1 MIDDSNIRTLVIEG
15 EEKTA
20 IRIGEKEDSLPG
32 HIFQGEK
39 HDSLICKDGT
49 VRDIKYGAIYNE
61 GIERYVYFDKMEI
74 CSLEHIASTH
84 RGNALKIIRNLAIAL
99 ESADKDFLNLET
111 GVFPLYRIFIY
122 EDDGVFLLSPDIG
135 DVLSLI
141 RRPEEKNSE
150 VNALIRRDSEDNY
163 RLIAQ
168 MGELLYYAATGA
180 LPYISDDVRLY
191 KYQEFPLS
199 SALGLLSESLDEK
212 TLGFINLILHAKRQE
227 MRDIM
232 GNRSPAKALSWFIS
246 RSEMLKWN
254 LGERKKEDYA
264 VLEESEEY
272 KSFSQK
278 AYSGAKRNTFFRKKG
293 TMMIVALIVVAF
305 LSAFLYDYVS
315 ALLEPPVSA
324 GEDQEGVV
332 MSFYEAQNSLMLD
345 DMLSAVKKTDV
356 PQETEVMTL
365 YVTSR
370 MRMAYEAYNPMVDID
385 KWVDAGMPDI
395 NPGAVIYGVTDIEL
409 ERIDEDTIAAH
420 SVWYTPYSKSG
431 DIEDDSTDTENP
443 TYITIYENEV
453 TQVFDF
459 TWNDRGWWN
468 ITGAK
473 ITEFEEKGEYRVDYI
488 MNEDSPMPQG
498 V

>member
-1 MIDDSNIRTLVIEG
+1 MISDKEIRTLIVEGIER
-15 EEKTA
+15 TA
-20 IRIGEKEDSLPG
+20 IRLGEKEDSLPG

-39 HDSLICKDGT
+39 RNSIICKDG
-49 VRDIKYGAIYNE
+49 VIREIKYGAIYNE

-74 CSLEHIASTH
+74 FSLEHMATTH
-84 RGNALKIIRNLAIAL
+84 RSNALKIIKNLAIAI
-99 ESADKDFLNLET
+99 ESADKEFLNLET

-141 RRPEEKNSE
+141 RTPEEKNGE
-150 VNALIRRDSEDNY
+150 VNALIRRESEDNY
-163 RLIAQ
+163 RLIAE
-168 MGELLYYAATGA
+168 MGELLYYAATGE
-180 LPYISDDVRLY
+180 LPYISSDVRLY
-191 KYQEFPLS
+191 KYQEFPLL
-199 SALGLLSESLDEK
+199 SALNILSEKLDEK
-212 TLGFINLILHAKRQE
+212 TSGFINLILHAKRQE

-246 RSEMLKWN
+246 RSESLKWD
-254 LGERKKEDYA
+254 LKERKAEDYDA
-264 VLEESEEY
+264 IKESTEY
-272 KSFSQK
+272 KNFLEK

-293 TMMIVALIVVAF
+293 TIIVIALIVALFIG
-305 LSAFLYDYVS
+305 AFLYDYIS
-315 ALLEPPVSA
+315 ALLEPPISA
-324 GEDQEGVV
+324 GENQEGVI
-332 MSFYEAQNSLMLD
+332 MSFYEAQNNLMVD
-345 DMLSAVKKTDV
+345 DMLSAVKKTDI

-409 ERIDEDTIAAH
+409 ERIDEDTIEAH
-420 SVWYTPYSKSG
+420 SVWYTPYSSSG
-431 DIEDDSTDTENP
+431 DIENDSTDTENP
-443 TYITIYENEV
+443 TYITIYKNEV

-459 TWNDRGWWN
+459 EWNERGWWN
-468 ITGAK
+468 ITGAE
-473 ITEFEEKGEYRVDYI
+473 ITDFNEVGEYRVDYI
-488 MNEDSPMPQG
+488 IPEDIQRPQG

>member
-1 MIDDSNIRTLVIEG
+1 MPPDLGDLIGIMRD
-15 EEKTA
+15 EETKENEVNRIIQGTA
-20 IRIGEKEDSLPG
+20 EK
-32 HIFQGEK
+32 Q
-39 HDSLICKDGT
+39 
-49 VRDIKYGAIYNE
+49 
-61 GIERYVYFDKMEI
+61 
-74 CSLEHIASTH
+74 
-84 RGNALKIIRNLAIAL
+84 
-99 ESADKDFLNLET
+99 
-111 GVFPLYRIFIY
+111 
-122 EDDGVFLLSPDIG
+122 FLLIT
-135 DVLSLI
+135 
-141 RRPEEKNSE
+141 EM
-150 VNALIRRDSEDNY
+150 A
-163 RLIAQ
+163 
-168 MGELLYYAATGA
+168 ELLYYAASGIFPFA
-180 LPYISDDVRLY
+180 SDEVRGSGYREAPISLFASLPERT
-191 KYQEFPLS
+191 E
-199 SALGLLSESLDEK
+199 
-212 TLGFINLILHAKRQE
+212 GFISFIFHAKNRE

-385 KWVDAGMPDI
+385 KWIDAGMPDI